1 MVDESTKKTLASI
14 PLLKM
19 KASPRDKGE
28 WPDRLNFNY
37 FFLQFYFPSKQTQFN
52 VFKL

>member
-14 PLLKM
+14 PLLKI

-28 WPDRLNFNY
+28 WPDRLGS
-37 FFLQFYFPSKQTQFN
+37 FFLLKVKYMFFIFE
-52 VFKL
+52 LG

>member
-14 PLLKM
+14 PLLKI

-28 WPDRLNFNY
+28 WPDRLEQLSI
-37 FFLQFYFPSKQTQFN
+37 FFLKLN
-52 VFKL
+52 VYI